1 MHRLKIIIVSLLLA
15 ALSGPLLAYT
25 IYLKDGSRLLAREV
39 YRVQDGKAI
48 ITLQNGTQTFI
59 DASEIDVQRTL
70 DANREGYGTALMLDG
85 VAHFD
90 VALQAEGKVIEG
102 PIVREDQKEESLVDL
117 AARGETTAR
126 TRPQARRPSA
136 EDARG
141 RQVTAAGFIDLGAI
155 TRRPYANL
163 EVSSEIKRVFLG
175 QGVEAVQIHQ
185 GTQPNS
191 PFLEITTDSE
201 ASVFRALEVS
211 ADALVHIR
219 TQYPDLVDGFEVFMI
234 TSSRSRAGQF
244 LLTADAASALAEDR
258 INASDFFVR
267 QVQF

>member
-1 MHRLKIIIVSLLLA
+1 MHRLKIILVSLLLA
-15 ALSGPLLAYT
+15 AISGPLLAYT
-25 IYLKDGSRLLAREV
+25 IYLKGGSKLIAREV
-39 YRVQDGKAI
+39 YRVQEGRAI

-59 DASEIDVQRTL
+59 DASEIDVERTL
-70 DANREGYGTALMLDG
+70 NANREGYGTALMLD
-85 VAHFD
+85 
-90 VALQAEGKVIEG
+90 EGKVVEG

-117 AARGETTAR
+117 AARGETMTR
-126 TRPQARRPSA
+126 NRPQARRPA
-136 EDARG
+136 AGDTGG

-155 TRRPYANL
+155 TRRPFANL
-163 EVSSEIKRVFLG
+163 EVSSEIRRVFLG

-201 ASVFRALEVS
+201 ASVFRALKVS

-219 TQYPDLVDGFEVFMI
+219 TRYPELVDGFEVFLI

-244 LLTADAASALAEDR
+244 LLTTDAASALAEDR
-258 INASDFFVR
+258 INVSDFFVR

>member
-1 MHRLKIIIVSLLLA
+1 MHPLKIILVSLLLA
-15 ALSGPLLAYT
+15 AISGPLLAYT
-25 IYLKDGSRLLAREV
+25 IYLKGGSKLIAREV
-39 YRVQDGKAI
+39 YRVQDGRAI

-59 DASEIDVQRTL
+59 DASEIDVERTL
-70 DANREGYGTALMLDG
+70 AANREGYGTALMID
-85 VAHFD
+85 
-90 VALQAEGKVIEG
+90 EGKVIEG

-117 AARGETTAR
+117 AARGETQTR
-126 TRPQARRPSA
+126 NRPQARRPSS
-136 EDARG
+136 DDVGG

-155 TRRPYANL
+155 TRRPFANL

-219 TQYPDLVDGFEVFMI
+219 TRYPELVDGFEVFLI

-258 INASDFFVR
+258 INVSDFFVR

>member
-1 MHRLKIIIVSLLLA
+1 MHRLKITFVLLLLA
-15 ALSGPLLAYT
+15 AISGPLLAYT
-25 IYLKDGSRLLAREV
+25 IYLKDGSRLVAREV
-39 YRVQDGKAI
+39 YRVQEGRAI

-59 DASEIDVQRTL
+59 DASEIDVERTRN
-70 DANREGYGTALMLDG
+70 ANRDGYGTALMVD
-85 VAHFD
+85 
-90 VALQAEGKVIEG
+90 EGKVVEG

-117 AARGETTAR
+117 AARGETRAR
-126 TRPQARRPSA
+126 DRPQARRPNTQ
-136 EDARG
+136 DAGG
-141 RQVTAAGFIDLGAI
+141 RQVTSAGFIDLGAI
-155 TRRPYANL
+155 TRRPFANL

-185 GTQPNS
+185 GTQQNS

-219 TQYPDLVDGFEVFMI
+219 TQYPELVDGFEVFFI

-258 INASDFFVR
+258 ITASDFFVR

>member
-25 IYLKDGSRLLAREV
+25 IYLKDGSRLVAREV

-59 DASEIDVQRTL
+59 DAGEIDVERTL
-70 DANREGYGTALMLDG
+70 NANREGYGTALMVD
-85 VAHFD
+85 
-90 VALQAEGKVIEG
+90 EGKVIEG

-155 TRRPYANL
+155 TRRPYANM

-211 ADALVHIR
+211 ADALIHIR

>member
-25 IYLKDGSRLLAREV
+25 IYLKDGSRLIAREV

-59 DASEIDVQRTL
+59 DASEIDVERTL
-70 DANREGYGTALMLDG
+70 NANREGYGTALMLD
-85 VAHFD
+85 
-90 VALQAEGKVIEG
+90 EGKVVEG

-211 ADALVHIR
+211 ADALIHIR

>member
-1 MHRLKIIIVSLLLA
+1 MHRLKIILVSLLLA
-15 ALSGPLLAYT
+15 AISGPLLAYT
-25 IYLKDGSRLLAREV
+25 IYLKDGSKLMAREV
-39 YRVQDGKAI
+39 YRVQEGKAI

-59 DASEIDVQRTL
+59 DASEIDVERTL
-70 DANREGYGTALMLDG
+70 NANREGYGTALMLDK
-85 VAHFD
+85 
-90 VALQAEGKVIEG
+90 GKVVEG

-117 AARGETTAR
+117 AARGETRAR
-126 TRPQARRPSA
+126 NRPQARRPSA
-136 EDARG
+136 EDTGG
-141 RQVTAAGFIDLGAI
+141 RQVTAAGFIDLGSI
-155 TRRPYANL
+155 TRRPYPNL
-163 EVSSEIKRVFLG
+163 EISSEIKRVFLG
-175 QGVEAVQIHQ
+175 QGVDAVQIHQ

-219 TQYPDLVDGFEVFMI
+219 TRYPELVGGFEVFLI
-234 TSSRSRAGQF
+234 TSSRNRAGQF

-258 INASDFFVR
+258 IDASDFFVR

>member
-1 MHRLKIIIVSLLLA
+1 MHRLKIILVLLLLVA
-15 ALSGPLLAYT
+15 VSGPLLAYT
-25 IYLKDGSRLLAREV
+25 IYLKDGSRLVAREV

-70 DANREGYGTALMLDG
+70 NANREGYGTALMVD
-85 VAHFD
+85 
-90 VALQAEGKVIEG
+90 EGKVIEG

-117 AARGETTAR
+117 AARGETRAR
-126 TRPQARRPSA
+126 DRPQARRPSG
-136 EDARG
+136 EDSIG
-141 RQVTAAGFIDLGAI
+141 RQVTAAGFIDLGSI
-155 TRRPYANL
+155 TRRPYANM
-163 EVSSEIKRVFLG
+163 EVSSEIKRIYLG
-175 QGVEAVQIHQ
+175 QGVEAVQVHQ

-191 PFLEITTDSE
+191 AFVEITTDSE
-201 ASVFRALEVS
+201 ASVFRALEAS

-219 TQYPDLVDGFEVFMI
+219 TQYPDLVDGFEVFLI

-258 INASDFFVR
+258 ITSSDFFVR

>member
-1 MHRLKIIIVSLLLA
+1 MHRLKIILVSLLLA
-15 ALSGPLLAYT
+15 AISGPLLAYT
-25 IYLKDGSRLLAREV
+25 IYLKDGSRLMAREV
-39 YRVQDGKAI
+39 YRIQDGKAI

-59 DASEIDVQRTL
+59 DASEIDVERTL
-70 DANREGYGTALMLDG
+70 NANRGGYGTALMLD
-85 VAHFD
+85 
-90 VALQAEGKVIEG
+90 EGKVVEG

-117 AARGETTAR
+117 AARGETRAR
-126 TRPQARRPSA
+126 NRPQARRPSA
-136 EDARG
+136 EDTSG
-141 RQVTAAGFIDLGAI
+141 RRVTAAGFIDLGAI
-155 TRRPYANL
+155 TRRPYSNM
-163 EVSSEIKRVFLG
+163 EISSEIKRVFLG
-175 QGVEAVQIHQ
+175 QGVDGVQIHQ

-191 PFLEITTDSE
+191 PFVEITTDSE

-219 TQYPDLVDGFEVFMI
+219 TRYPDLVDGFEVFLI

-258 INASDFFVR
+258 INVSDFFVR

>member
-1 MHRLKIIIVSLLLA
+1 MHRLKIILVSLLLA
-15 ALSGPLLAYT
+15 AISGPLLAYT
-25 IYLKDGSRLLAREV
+25 IYLKDGARLIAREV

-59 DASEIDVQRTL
+59 DVTEIDIERTL
-70 DANREGYGTALMLDG
+70 NANREGYGTALMIDK
-85 VAHFD
+85 
-90 VALQAEGKVIEG
+90 GKVVEG

-126 TRPQARRPSA
+126 DRPQARRPSA
-136 EDARG
+136 EDTTG
-141 RQVTAAGFIDLGAI
+141 RQITAAGFIDLGAI
-155 TRRPYANL
+155 TRRPYSNM

-175 QGVEAVQIHQ
+175 QGVDAVQIHQ

-219 TQYPDLVDGFEVFMI
+219 TRYPDLVDGFEIFFL

-244 LLTADAASALAEDR
+244 LLTTDAANAMAEDR
-258 INASDFFVR
+258 INVSDFFVR